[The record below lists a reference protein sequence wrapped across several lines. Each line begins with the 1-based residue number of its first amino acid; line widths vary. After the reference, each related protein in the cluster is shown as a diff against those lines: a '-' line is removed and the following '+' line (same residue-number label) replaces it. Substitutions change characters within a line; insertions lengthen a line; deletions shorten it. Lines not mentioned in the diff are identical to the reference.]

1 MVEILR
7 RLDEAGLEKCP
18 RMFFGP
24 WNDNWNDRID
34 GMAGKDLKNG

>member
-1 MVEILR
+1 
-7 RLDEAGLEKCP
+7 
-18 RMFFGP
+18 MFFGP